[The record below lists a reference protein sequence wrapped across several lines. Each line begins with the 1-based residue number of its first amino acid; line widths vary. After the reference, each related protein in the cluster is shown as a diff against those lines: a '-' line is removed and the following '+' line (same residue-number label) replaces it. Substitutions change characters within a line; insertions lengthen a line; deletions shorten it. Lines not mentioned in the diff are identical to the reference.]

1 MRVEPVSSHEFL
13 DRMVR
18 LHACETKIQTLKV
31 ETQACVVDPHQ
42 LEDGGLQVI
51 YVNWV
56 FGDVKTQFIGS
67 TQRDARADASTL
79 SLIHI

>member
-1 MRVEPVSSHEFL
+1 MMVEPGSSHEFL

-56 FGDVKTQFIGS
+56 FGDVKTQSTFISVMPG
-67 TQRDARADASTL
+67 RMPPPAS
-79 SLIHI
+79 HMVKA